1 MRKFISVSQFLAL
14 IVLCSSF
21 WYFVSP
27 SLWQKYSDFVSSPV
41 EGGDGVTL
49 IVTNPT
55 RLRELLIRVSLEADC
70 ENEAFSIRGCYS
82 NYRTMHGYLEVYASI
97 YNDTFGKVD
106 NKEVMEVGVYL
117 YSESDALNRFM
128 STKCTNLKTVADDR
142 KEAVLRGT
150 SREGGGGQL
159 YGLGDGYFGA
169 VSTNGV
175 NFSSVVRSECP
186 YEGALFS
193 VNGEHV
199 EALVPYVTYEF
210 KNNADLEVRKRLAS
224 STRANSGLPLNSLNS
239 DCSALNDRSRSEY
252 LSLSEEQEL
261 NFVLIS
267 SQICSF
273 LPERY
278 RIDRAYAQSV
288 KDESFVFDRGLPYVN
303 EVRAPVTPGEEVG
316 NVNGELTPVY
326 ASFRDDSYQ
335 SNETI
340 ALFWAALI
348 GSPMISLIGRSFFRF
363 AHAFLKCFQVAH
375 ITWRIEG
382 HKFYEKIRSNGVD
395 YGNK

>member
-1 MRKFISVSQFLAL
+1 MTKKFSVQHFLAL

-27 SLWQKYSDFVSSPV
+27 SLCQKYSDFVSSPV

-70 ENEAFSIRGCYS
+70 EKGAFSIRGCYS

-128 STKCTNLKTVADDR
+128 STKCTNLKAVADDR
-142 KEAVLRGT
+142 REAVLSGT
-150 SREGGGGQL
+150 SHEGGGGQL
-159 YGLGDGYFGA
+159 YGLGDGYFSA

-175 NFSSVVRSECP
+175 NDASVVRSECP

-224 STRANSGLPLNSLNS
+224 STRANSGLPLNSLHS

-252 LSLSEEQEL
+252 LSLSKEQEL

-303 EVRAPVTPGEEVG
+303 EVRAPVTSGEEVI
-316 NVNGELTPVY
+316 NINGELTPVY

-335 SNETI
+335 NNETI

-348 GSPMISLIGRSFFRF
+348 GSPMISLIGRSVPMFSC
-363 AHAFLKCFQVAH
+363 AFLKCFQVARM
-375 ITWRIEG
+375 TWRDKG
-382 HKFYEKIRSNGVD
+382 HEFYEKIKSNGDD
-395 YGNK
+395 YGK